1 MGEVLAFAKFGE
13 DTMKK
18 GEKAMTDAFGEPFV
32 KEFFENNQNHID
44 VLYEIANAADMQTVM
59 CDKSA
64 KTFEKFEKMRDVY
77 LHDEWDDA
85 VEIMEWLGF
94 FEGAAIVHW
103 SLVSGLSKKQE
114 NEKLHALCV
123 KAQKMHEE
131 LFETITETITTS

>member
-18 GEKAMTDAFGEPFV
+18 GEKALMETFGEAFM
-32 KEFFENNQNHID
+32 KEFFESNTHHID
-44 VLYEIANAADMQTVM
+44 SLYEIANEHKMQDVM

-64 KTFEKFEKMRDVY
+64 KTFAKFEKMRDVY

-85 VEIMEWLGF
+85 IEIMEWLGF

-103 SLVSGLSKKQE
+103 SLISGHSLKEE
-114 NEKLHALCV
+114 NNKLHELSLT
-123 KAQKMHEE
+123 AQKMHEE
-131 LFETITETITTS
+131 LFQKITETIKGV